1 MEPFLTLFLTMF
13 LTLVLSFIPNK
24 SNVNSYYIIP
34 FIVFLLIKYS
44 VGDWDIGYK
53 YTNKYTNK
61 DILYL
66 SSIILV
72 SLCSLYLKTTLVQKL
87 YKQDIFIDIETLL
100 NYLGTAFFAFEG
112 VKTSLTYNNNKFI
125 SFFFGLCTSFGGGII
140 RDLLNGKYPSFVD
153 DKLNILVS
161 FMFSYISLLIN

>member
-13 LTLVLSFIPNK
+13 LTLVISFIPNK

-44 VGDWDIGYK
+44 VGDWS
-53 YTNKYTNK
+53 NKN
-61 DILYL
+61 ILYL

-140 RDLLNGKYPSFVD
+140 RDLLNGKYPSFVY

>member
-44 VGDWDIGYK
+44 VGDWS
-53 YTNKYTNK
+53 NKN
-61 DILYL
+61 ILYL

>member
-1 MEPFLTLFLTMF
+1 MEPFLILFLTMC

-24 SNVNSYYIIP
+24 SNFNSYYIIP
-34 FIVFLLIKYS
+34 FIVLLLIKYC

-53 YTNKYTNK
+53 YTNK

-66 SSIILV
+66 CSIILV
-72 SLCSLYLKTTLVQKL
+72 SLCSLYIKTTLVKKL
-87 YKQDIFIDIETLL
+87 YKKDVFIDIEILL

-112 VKTSLTYNNNKFI
+112 VKTSLTYNNNKFMAL
-125 SFFFGLCTSFGGGII
+125 FFGLCTSFGGGII
-140 RDLLNGKYPSFVD
+140 RDLSYGKSPTFVN

-161 FMFSYISLLIN
+161 FMVSYISLFIN

>member
-1 MEPFLTLFLTMF
+1 MEPFSILFLTMC
-13 LTLVLSFIPNK
+13 LTLVLSIIPNK
-24 SNVNSYYIIP
+24 SNFNSYYIIP

-44 VGDWDIGYK
+44 VGDWDIGY
-53 YTNKYTNK
+53 KYTNK

>member
-1 MEPFLTLFLTMF
+1 MEPFLILFLTMC

-24 SNVNSYYIIP
+24 SNFNSYYIIP
-34 FIVFLLIKYS
+34 FIVFILIKYS

-53 YTNKYTNK
+53 YTNK

-72 SLCSLYLKTTLVQKL
+72 SFCSLYLKNTLVQKL

-112 VKTSLTYNNNKFI
+112 VKTSLTYNNNKFMAL
-125 SFFFGLCTSFGGGII
+125 FFGLCTSFGGGII

-153 DKLNILVS
+153 DKLNIFVS

>member
-1 MEPFLTLFLTMF
+1 MEPFLILFLTMC

-44 VGDWDIGYK
+44 FGDWDIVY
-53 YTNKYTNK
+53 KYTNK

-72 SLCSLYLKTTLVQKL
+72 SLFSLYIKTTLGKTL
-87 YKQDIFIDIETLL
+87 YKKDVFIDIETLL

-112 VKTSLTYNNNKFI
+112 VKTSLTYNNNKFMAL
-125 SFFFGLCTSFGGGII
+125 FFGLCTSFGGGII

-161 FMFSYISLLIN
+161 FMFSYISLLFN

>member
-1 MEPFLTLFLTMF
+1 MEPFLILFLTMC

-44 VGDWDIGYK
+44 VGDWS
-53 YTNKYTNK
+53 NK
-61 DILYL
+61 DILYVI
-66 SSIILV
+66 SIILV
-72 SLCSLYLKTTLVQKL
+72 SLCSLYIKTTLVKTL
-87 YKQDIFIDIETLL
+87 YKKDVFIDIETLL

-112 VKTSLTYNNNKFI
+112 VKTSLTYNNNKFMALC
-125 SFFFGLCTSFGGGII
+125 SGLCTSFGGGII
-140 RDLLNGKYPSFVD
+140 RDLSHSKCPSFVY

-161 FMFSYISLLIN
+161 LIFSYISLLIN

>member
-13 LTLVLSFIPNK
+13 LTLILSFIPNK

-44 VGDWDIGYK
+44 VGDWS
-53 YTNKYTNK
+53 NKN
-61 DILYL
+61 ILYL

>member
-13 LTLVLSFIPNK
+13 LTLVISFIPNK

-44 VGDWDIGYK
+44 VGDWS
-53 YTNKYTNK
+53 NKN
-61 DILYL
+61 ILYL